1 MLWKGV
7 VMNDLLE
14 TQASRRRVGCAGIV
28 VADLFCGPM
37 DALPQEGMLS
47 VLEEMPSRAGGCA
60 ANVAIDL
67 VRQGIEVD
75 LYGCI
80 GAGGYGG
87 MLVRELEKAGVNPSG
102 LARVATHPTSRT
114 VILLIKGEDRRYL
127 HSFGANAAF
136 RLDQIDR
143 TQARQS
149 GVFYLGGLFALPG
162 IKLDELAD
170 FFADLRAAGVI
181 TVLDVV
187 LPENFDPAG
196 APLADVLAQTDYFLP
211 NQDEARLIT
220 GRSAPLDQVRALL
233 DLGARRLVITRGRH
247 GAVAATAGRYWEC
260 GVYQGEVMDPSG
272 SGDAFCSGVIASILN
287 GADMGDMLRHASAIG
302 FSATRA
308 IGTTDGVFGAA
319 EAADFLQTHHLDLIE
334 GNFTY

>member
-67 VRQGIEVD
+67 VRQGVEVD

-80 GAGGYGG
+80 GA
-87 MLVRELEKAGVNPSG
+87 
-102 LARVATHPTSRT
+102 
-114 VILLIKGEDRRYL
+114 
-127 HSFGANAAF
+127 
-136 RLDQIDR
+136 
-143 TQARQS
+143 
-149 GVFYLGGLFALPG
+149 
-162 IKLDELAD
+162 
-170 FFADLRAAGVI
+170 
-181 TVLDVV
+181 
-187 LPENFDPAG
+187 
-196 APLADVLAQTDYFLP
+196 
-211 NQDEARLIT
+211 
-220 GRSAPLDQVRALL
+220 
-233 DLGARRLVITRGRH
+233 
-247 GAVAATAGRYWEC
+247 
-260 GVYQGEVMDPSG
+260 
-272 SGDAFCSGVIASILN
+272 GDAFCSGVIASILN

-334 GNFTY
+334 GDFTY

>member
-1 MLWKGV
+1 MSGLPKS
-7 VMNDLLE
+7 
-14 TQASRRRVGCAGIV
+14 QAIRRRVGCAGIV

-37 DALPQEGMLS
+37 DALPQEGMLA
-47 VLEEMPSRAGGCA
+47 VMEEMPARAGGCA

-87 MLVRELEKAGVNPSG
+87 MLVRELEKARVNPSG

-143 TQARQS
+143 TQAKQS
-149 GVFYLGGLFALPG
+149 GVFYLGGLFAMPG
-162 IKLDELAD
+162 IQLDELAD
-170 FFADLRAAGVI
+170 FFADLRASGVI

-187 LPENFDPAG
+187 LPENFDPTS
-196 APLADVLAQTDYFLP
+196 APLADLLAHTDYFLP
-211 NQDEARLIT
+211 NEDEARLIT

-247 GAVAATAGRYWEC
+247 GAVAAMASRYWEC
-260 GVYQGEVMDPSG
+260 GVYKGEVIDPSG

-308 IGTTDGVFGAA
+308 IGTTDGVFNTA
-319 EAADFLQTHHLDLIE
+319 EAAEFSQNHHLDLIE
-334 GNFTY
+334 GAFTH